1 MPVVRIS
8 NMECLRV
15 REHVKGSSWWLLDHC
30 TCCASWY
37 NGRYANQMPRMQA
50 SLGGCS
56 PYYLKTAPSAPTSHF
71 PAAVDAKCRF
81 LTLHPHLIIAS
92 LPIPSS
98 PKTYNIYIWR
108 FICVNIQIQK
118 TQQGNLLMGMYVT
131 DRRTVMSE

>member
-1 MPVVRIS
+1 MFSDFSMFSKLTLCSPIRDSWIS
-8 NMECLRV
+8 PLYLLCIMVQWKIRKPDAKDAGL
-15 REHVKGSSWWLLDHC
+15 SWWLL
-30 TCCASWY
+30 S
-37 NGRYANQMPRMQA
+37 
-50 SLGGCS
+50 S
-56 PYYLKTAPSAPTSHF
+56 PYYLKTAPSAPSSHS

-92 LPIPSS
+92 LPIPSA

-118 TQQGNLLMGMYVT
+118 RQQGNLLMGMFVT